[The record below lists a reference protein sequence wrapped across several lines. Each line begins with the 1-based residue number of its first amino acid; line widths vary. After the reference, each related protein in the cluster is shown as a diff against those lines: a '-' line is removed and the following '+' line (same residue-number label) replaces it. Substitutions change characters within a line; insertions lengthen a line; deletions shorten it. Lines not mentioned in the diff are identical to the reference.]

1 MLPIGTVRRRR
12 FNQINESAVT
22 VFAHLHTEMYTNSL
36 HVFAAV
42 DLTFSRRTATVF
54 QQIMELHW
62 QSVQTHT
69 VEAVQ
74 GIQGMPWINNNLTN
88 CNLNSFTT
96 VPEGSVNLSL
106 EPADSQII
114 RLEEYF
120 SDIRI
125 NYLREAT
132 VFEHTWNLHSTTTDN
147 YGLEEHYSDVELNN
161 QRTTTVFEPSLDS
174 FSESEENLV
183 FTFGYSSDTELR
195 NLSITGVV
203 EFVEECHIYY
213 ELFWNDLDSANES
226 I

>member
-1 MLPIGTVRRRR
+1 M
-12 FNQINESAVT
+12 
-22 VFAHLHTEMYTNSL
+22 
-36 HVFAAV
+36 
-42 DLTFSRRTATVF
+42 DLTFSRTATVF
-54 QQIMELHW
+54 QQITDLHSK
-62 QSVQTHT
+62 SVQTHT
-69 VEAVQ
+69 VDSVQ
-74 GIQGMPWINNNLTN
+74 GIQGMPWIDNNLTN

-96 VPEGSVNLSL
+96 VPVGSVNLSL
-106 EPADSQII
+106 EPADNQIT

-120 SDIRI
+120 FNIRV

-132 VFEHTWNLHSTTTDN
+132 VFEHTSNLLSSATDN

-183 FTFGYSSDTELR
+183 FTFGYSSGTELR